1 MAENIVILGAGASAD
16 AGAPLMGNFFD
27 LAERQLLQGGFDTEE
42 REEIAKVF
50 ESFSE
55 LYKIYAKATLDSRNL
70 EAFFGAIEMAR
81 ITESFGV
88 FEKERVEE
96 IYTGLIKMIVRT
108 LDNSIEFNNHPLP
121 IRRAASS
128 LFHPEGSYPGF
139 VADIASKG
147 TESFAII
154 TFNYDVALDF
164 ELFARNIE
172 FDYALEKQSPSQA
185 LRLLKLHGSSNWAVA
200 EENKG
205 IKIYS
210 ISEFMSKRGLTV
222 VETAPHYSY
231 ARLPI
236 SKHLQDVLP
245 SKKVRSLVI
254 PPTWTKSE
262 YRDSIAMIWKQA
274 AVELSEAKNIYVVG
288 YSLPETDS
296 FFRYLYALGTIS
308 PRRIERFWVFN
319 QDQGIGMFRKYQ
331 ELIGDTVKDRFFYF
345 PYSFLRVANVTKQE
359 VNRAIGYYDDFEARL
374 EKINEQNRPK
384 RVTGPLY

>member
-1 MAENIVILGAGASAD
+1 
-16 AGAPLMGNFFD
+16 MGNFFD
-27 LAERQLLQGGFDTEE
+27 IAERQLLQGAFDTEE

-81 ITESFGV
+81 ITERFGV
-88 FEKERVEE
+88 FGKKEVEE

-108 LDNSIEFNNHPLP
+108 LDNSIEFNNRLVP
-121 IRRAASS
+121 RRAASTP
-128 LFHPEGSYPGF
+128 FHPKGSYPAF
-139 VADIASKG
+139 VEDIVSKG
-147 TESFAII
+147 TASFAII
-154 TFNYDVALDF
+154 TFNYDTALDF
-164 ELFARNIE
+164 ELFARDIE
-172 FDYALEKQSPSQA
+172 FEYALENQSSSQA
-185 LRLLKLHGSSNWAVA
+185 LKLLKLHGSSNWAVTD
-200 EENKG
+200 EGEG
-205 IKIYS
+205 IKVYS
-210 ISEFMSKRGLTV
+210 ISEFMSKRGLAV
-222 VETAPHYSY
+222 IETHRHHSS

-236 SKHLQDVLP
+236 SKHLQDILP

-262 YRDSIAMIWKQA
+262 YRDSIARIWKQA

-319 QDQGIGMFRKYQ
+319 QDQGAGTFRKYQ

-345 PYSFLRVANVTKQE
+345 PYSFSRVANITRQDI
-359 VNRAIGYYDDFEARL
+359 NQAIGYYDDLETRL
-374 EKINEQNRPK
+374 EHIHEQNKPK
-384 RVTGPLY
+384 NFTSSQPYIG